1 MQTGARTYSAHGFND
16 ALPKGKASG
25 SMTVTSQAL
34 TFKTD
39 DKSVSMSLRGIE
51 FKLGGA
57 SHRLLFASHPNQPDW
72 SVYTSDLSMLK
83 DPNLQQIPSIKAQL
97 SKARNR
103 RFFNWSVLVVII
115 MVLLLVPFG
124 LFTNMGWVSKQIAEE
139 VPADWERSLGKTVYA
154 QYKMGK
160 QFLASDEGKAAL
172 NDLAMPLL
180 NVVSQER
187 YRFEIVVSNSQE
199 VNAFALPGGYIVVN
213 AGLILTADNASEVL
227 GVLAHEM
234 SHVTEQHGLRNVINT
249 AGVFLLV
256 DALLGDVSGVLAMLT
271 NAAPLLINQS
281 YSRQFEAEADA
292 IGLQLLAKA
301 RIDPSGFVNFFEKMI
316 ALEQKQLESIEDQN
330 TRELVEDAMGFL
342 STHPATEERIEN
354 IEAMMGQHQGPFEN
368 YDIAFKKLQN
378 QVKKFVANNNE
389 ENL

>member
-1 MQTGARTYSAHGFND
+1 M
-16 ALPKGKASG
+16 
-25 SMTVTSQAL
+25 
-34 TFKTD
+34 
-39 DKSVSMSLRGIE
+39 
-51 FKLGGA
+51 
-57 SHRLLFASHPNQPDW
+57 
-72 SVYTSDLSMLK
+72 
-83 DPNLQQIPSIKAQL
+83 
-97 SKARNR
+97 
-103 RFFNWSVLVVII
+103 
-115 MVLLLVPFG
+115 
-124 LFTNMGWVSKQIAEE
+124 
-139 VPADWERSLGKTVYA
+139 
-154 QYKMGK
+154 
-160 QFLASDEGKAAL
+160 
-172 NDLAMPLL
+172 
-180 NVVSQER
+180 SQER